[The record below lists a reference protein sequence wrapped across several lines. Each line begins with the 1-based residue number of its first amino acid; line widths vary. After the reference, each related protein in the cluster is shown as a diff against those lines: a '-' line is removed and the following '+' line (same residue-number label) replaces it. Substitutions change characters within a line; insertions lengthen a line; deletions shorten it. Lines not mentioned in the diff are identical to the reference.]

1 MNKSKETTSFLGLTE
16 RESAILTHLLLVKE
30 CSLSDIARHLSLSRT
45 TLYKDVAK
53 LEQEGYVMKNKHKNL
68 LHAANDETLLE
79 KLYNKKADE
88 ENILRELLTAR
99 KTKDETPLVTTKKGA
114 RAIYDVYTTIGN
126 TLTKGSTYYRYT
138 SRKDEKAFNL
148 AYRKARTE
156 KEIER
161 LVITSAEK
169 ANKKS
174 KDPNRFIKT
183 VPKDFAFDD
192 NVTLVIYNDTI
203 VLLDYSTETA
213 ISITSKKLARFQEK
227 VFKLLW
233 KRL

>member
-1 MNKSKETTSFLGLTE
+1 MNKVTNLYSILGLSQ
-16 RESAILTHLLLVKE
+16 RETAILTHLLGAKE
-30 CSLSDIARHLSLSRT
+30 CSISELAKHLSISRT
-45 TLYKDVAK
+45 TLYKDLAR
-53 LEQEGYVMKNKHKNL
+53 LENEGYVIKTPHKNL
-68 LHAANDETLLE
+68 IRAASDEILLE
-79 KLYNKKADE
+79 KLQIKKVDE
-88 ENILRELLTAR
+88 EHALRELLATR
-99 KTKDETPLVTTKKGA
+99 RTKDETPLVSTKQGS
-114 RAIYDVYTTIGN
+114 RAIYDVYTAIGN

-138 SRKDEKAFNL
+138 SRKDDKASNPI
-148 AYRKARTE
+148 YRNARIE

-183 VPKDFAFDD
+183 VPKDYAFDD
-192 NVTLVIYNDTI
+192 NVTLVIYNETI
-203 VLLDYSTETA
+203 ALLDHSTDTA

-227 VFKLLW
+227 IFKLLW